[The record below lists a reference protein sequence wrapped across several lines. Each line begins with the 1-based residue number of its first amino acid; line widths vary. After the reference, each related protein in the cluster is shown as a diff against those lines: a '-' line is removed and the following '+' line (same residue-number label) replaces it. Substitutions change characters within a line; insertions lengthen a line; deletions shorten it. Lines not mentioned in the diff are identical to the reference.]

1 MSLIRRWCVLVG
13 TALAD
18 AWVLVRLA
26 PDWIGL
32 SRGLQAP
39 HAWVSRA
46 GADQA
51 ALALVTAA
59 LWLTAAWLALGLA
72 ATLAGRCPGR
82 FGRGSHILASR
93 VAPRTLRRIVIGA
106 AGASILLGSSSAL
119 AAPGPTPPT
128 STVVATTSERT
139 PPIPPVPWP
148 TSTGSGSIAPLPVAV
163 VPLPPPD
170 AKPGRRAAQP
180 AQESRVTVAAGQS
193 LWLIAAHRLGPTA
206 SDQQVATEW
215 PRWYRANRGVI
226 GADPGLIRPGQRLT
240 VPTAKT

>member
-1 MSLIRRWCVLVG
+1 MNLVRRWCVLVG
-13 TALAD
+13 TAVAD
-18 AWVLVRLA
+18 AWVLVRLM

-32 SRGLQAP
+32 SHGLQAP
-39 HAWVSRA
+39 HAWVSGA
-46 GADQA
+46 GADRA

-59 LWLTAAWLALGLA
+59 LWLTAAWLALALA
-72 ATLAGRCPGR
+72 ATLAGSCPGR

-119 AAPGPTPPT
+119 AEPGPAPPT
-128 STVVATTSERT
+128 STMVTTTSERT

-148 TSTGSGSIAPLPVAV
+148 TSTASGPSAPLPVAV
-163 VPLPPPD
+163 VPLQPPD
-170 AKPGRRAAQP
+170 AKPGRRAVQP
-180 AQESRVTVAAGQS
+180 PQEGRVTVTAGQS

-226 GADPGLIRPGQRLT
+226 GADPALIRPGERLT
-240 VPTAKT
+240 VPTGQT